1 MEQCLSGAG
10 VGDSRA
16 FGASVSS
23 GGGHIR
29 EVIVGPEVE
38 PGDRELPETVVSPS
52 HQGPELAP
60 SCEPAPVRLL
70 VNEDG
75 RYVCALCHKTFKT
88 VGRAGRTWLG
98 VPRLLRRCLSSPS
111 TPSPTG

>member
-1 MEQCLSGAG
+1 M
-10 VGDSRA
+10 
-16 FGASVSS
+16 
-23 GGGHIR
+23 
-29 EVIVGPEVE
+29 GPEVE

-52 HQGPELAP
+52 HQGPEPAP

-88 VGRAGRTWLG
+88 VRQGRADLAGG
-98 VPRLLRRCLSSPS
+98 SPS
-111 TPSPTG
+111 FEEVPELTSHPSPTG